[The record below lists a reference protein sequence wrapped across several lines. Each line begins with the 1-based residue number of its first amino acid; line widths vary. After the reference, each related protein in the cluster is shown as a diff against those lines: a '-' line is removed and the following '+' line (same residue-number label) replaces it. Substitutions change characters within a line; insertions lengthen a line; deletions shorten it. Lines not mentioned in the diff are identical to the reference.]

1 MTETNIIQLVKDLL
15 LLIIPIF
22 VIQLAVVIY
31 AALDLKKREKVRGSK
46 MLWAILLIFGAISVP
61 TGLIIVAVYLIWG
74 RNVEEYNDTDREL
87 R

>member
-1 MTETNIIQLVKDLL
+1 MTENIPQIVKDLL

-22 VIQLAVVIY
+22 VIQIAVVIY
-31 AALDLKKREKVRGSK
+31 AAFDLKKREKVRGSK
-46 MLWAILLIFGAISVP
+46 TLWAILLIFGAISVP

-74 RNVEEYNDTDREL
+74 RNVEEYNDQDREL